1 MPVSYYIHVSLNKIN
16 DLGGKKGLFAW
27 KFLYSLHNVIKG
39 MFLNKD
45 ERYFFYNL
53 LVKKVPTGISQKF

>member
-1 MPVSYYIHVSLNKIN
+1 MPVSCYIHVSLNKIN

-39 MFLNKD
+39 MFLKIKD
-45 ERYFFYNL
+45 TYFFYNL
-53 LVKKVPTGISQKF
+53 LVKKVPTGISQTF

>member
-16 DLGGKKGLFAW
+16 DLGGKKVAW
-27 KFLYSLHNVIKG
+27 KFLYSLHNIIKG

-45 ERYFFYNL
+45 KRYVL
-53 LVKKVPTGISQKF
+53 LL

>member
-16 DLGGKKGLFAW
+16 DIGGKKGLFAW

-45 ERYFFYNL
+45 KRYVL
-53 LVKKVPTGISQKF
+53 LL